1 MISYKNEKKSSH
13 SLASLVTATF
23 FMNLPWL
30 IKELM
35 FFDVGNFTS
44 VERRIATCSS
54 VSSAASDDT
63 LFLSFF
69 EGFVLAIDPLFN
81 LEKKTVRKNRKL
93 EHKKITPR
101 KCSYAQPEALQ
112 VQSVPQQMSSLMMT
126 LSKPSPCSLPQL
138 NP

>member
-1 MISYKNEKKSSH
+1 
-13 SLASLVTATF
+13 
-23 FMNLPWL
+23 MNLPWL

-35 FFDVGNFTS
+35 FFDVGNFAS

-81 LEKKTVRKNRKL
+81 LQKKTVRKNRKL

-101 KCSYAQPEALQ
+101 KCSFVQPEALQ
-112 VQSVPQQMSSLMMT
+112 VQSVPQTVMQMSSLMMT
-126 LSKPSPCSLPQL
+126 LSKPSPCSLAQL